1 MSRCDICGR
10 DGCPRS
16 MGDAADDAER
26 DGLREEVARLRAESN
41 ERGAIAAAS
50 DAEAETLEAKLGQ
63 AVAALRDAV
72 KHCRQCN
79 GIGKYWPHCDACA
92 DSTCD
97 HECPPQRLCG
107 VCAEWRAI
115 LADPD
120 SSAAGEAHAEVEEL
134 IDIWLRL
141 RVFIC
146 PHETDNGL
154 MCAEC
159 GDEQSKLAN
168 ELESI
173 SAAIDARRRRGEV
186 AK

>member
-1 MSRCDICGR
+1 MKR
-10 DGCPRS
+10 
-16 MGDAADDAER
+16 
-26 DGLREEVARLRAESN
+26 
-41 ERGAIAAAS
+41 
-50 DAEAETLEAKLGQ
+50 K
-63 AVAALRDAV
+63 
-72 KHCRQCN
+72 
-79 GIGKYWPHCDACA
+79 
-92 DSTCD
+92 
-97 HECPPQRLCG
+97 
-107 VCAEWRAI
+107 
-115 LADPD
+115 PD

-186 AK
+186 GASGYGICSCGAPKLANGKCVDCSVGI